1 MIQINLLPPE
11 MRVAARGSAVQL
23 PWRRIGL
30 RVAGLAMLISVVLP
44 LNNGLRAH
52 RLERLR
58 GEWKALQPQREKL
71 TQVQNSLQSLT
82 RQAEVLRGVK
92 APQAKWSP
100 RLALL
105 ADALVPQVWLTH
117 LEYAQEKNLRV
128 KGSALVGLAGDG
140 SGQVTQFMQHLKE
153 RPEFHQWFD
162 NVELES
168 VQHRQIQNEE
178 IVDFVLLL
186 TPTG

>member
-11 MRVAARGSAVQL
+11 MRVAARGSAAAQL
-23 PWRRIGL
+23 PWRRIGFW
-30 RVAGLAMLISVVLP
+30 VAGLAMLISVVLP

-58 GEWKALQPQREKL
+58 GEWKALQPQLEKL
-71 TQVQNSLQSLT
+71 KQAVILQ
-82 RQAEVLRGVK
+82 GVK
-92 APQAKWSP
+92 APQVKWSP

-117 LEYAQEKNLRV
+117 LEYAQGKNLRV
-128 KGSALVGLAGDG
+128 EGSALVGLAGDG